1 MKIGIITIHRSQN
14 NYGAALQAFALW
26 KYVTSL
32 GFDCEIIDLYR
43 PIHPGF
49 QASRG
54 HLPLRKKKKRVI
66 KSFFNKIK
74 SLFLKDNKPNTKRIL
89 TPEAVQRFEEF
100 NSLIKYSHP
109 YFSVDSL
116 YDNPP
121 EYDVYITGSDQVW
134 NPTMPYCIEPYF
146 LNFVTNGGRKLSY
159 AASIGIS
166 ELLPEENSSFR
177 RWLSSYDAISVR
189 EKTGSEKICEITGRD
204 NVIQVCDPTFLLE
217 KEAWLRISTPPSVSS
232 KYLLLFTLSFNS
244 LLFEYAM
251 QLKLQSGLELVYL
264 SYGNPVKLPDD
275 CHGVS
280 DAGPREFLGYLNSAE
295 MVITDSFHGT
305 ALSLILQANNFY
317 SYISPKNNRG
327 SRITDLLD
335 TYNLSSH
342 LLNPELSTTYDE
354 LSSNNIDWLNESL
367 ILDKE
372 REYGRSFLKKH
383 LV

>member
-1 MKIGIITIHRSQN
+1 MTIRLNMMSISL
-14 NYGAALQAFALW
+14 AA
-26 KYVTSL
+26 
-32 GFDCEIIDLYR
+32 
-43 PIHPGF
+43 
-49 QASRG
+49 
-54 HLPLRKKKKRVI
+54 
-66 KSFFNKIK
+66 
-74 SLFLKDNKPNTKRIL
+74 
-89 TPEAVQRFEEF
+89 
-100 NSLIKYSHP
+100 IKYGT
-109 YFSVDSL
+109 L
-116 YDNPP
+116 RCL
-121 EYDVYITGSDQVW
+121 TA
-134 NPTMPYCIEPYF
+134 
-146 LNFVTNGGRKLSY
+146 L
-159 AASIGIS
+159 IGIS

-189 EKTGSEKICEITGRD
+189 EKTGSAKVGEITGRD

-217 KEAWLRISTPPSVSS
+217 KEAWLRMSTPPSISS
-232 KYLLLFTLSFNS
+232 KYLLLFTLSFHP
-244 LLFEYAM
+244 LLFEYAIK
-251 QLKLQSGLELVYL
+251 LKQQSGLELVYL